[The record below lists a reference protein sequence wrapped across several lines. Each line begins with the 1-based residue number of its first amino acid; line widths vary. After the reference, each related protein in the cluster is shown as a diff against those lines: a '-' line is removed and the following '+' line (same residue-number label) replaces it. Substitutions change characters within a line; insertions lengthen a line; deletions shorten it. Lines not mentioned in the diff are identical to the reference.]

1 MKIKKTFLSSILI
14 LFFITAAEFNK
25 GPRDKSPLEKYSLV
39 KVFTKNA
46 EDIHKLQ
53 LNDITV
59 EHYSG
64 NYSEGIV
71 LTINQEELA
80 RLKNTGLNYEVKIQD
95 LDTYYLNRK
104 IPSEAE
110 MQNSLNIRS
119 EDNTDG
125 FSFGSMGGFYTYNE
139 VVQKL
144 DSMKLQFPN
153 LITSKRNLGLS
164 VENRIIW
171 AVKISDNPDL
181 NESAAEAPVY
191 FDALHHAREPQSM
204 ASMMYYMYWL
214 LENYGTNPEATY
226 LVNNREIFFVP
237 VVNPDGYV
245 YNQTTN
251 PNGGGGWRK
260 NRRNSGG
267 GNYGVDLN
275 RNYDYGWGNNS
286 GSSSDPG
293 SETYRGPSAGSEPET
308 QAIKNYLAQI
318 NPKIS
323 FSMHSYAGRYL
334 NPYGYND
341 STVNFD
347 IYSEFT
353 SDFSSSN
360 NYLYGTVKEMLDYY
374 SSGTTRDYLHSHGTY
389 CWTPEVG
396 GTDFWPLQSEI
407 IPVASENLYGLKYLS
422 WVGGAFADLQNYKI
436 SGKGYANRN
445 DTLSL
450 QFTLKNRGL
459 SMTAK
464 NVTVDVT
471 SLYANAIPINPSSNF
486 DSIPAR
492 QLKNNSGEPVRF
504 RLTSSAVLMDEM
516 KFIISVKQEGVETSK
531 DTIRINVGKPAVL
544 FSDNAENG
552 TSRWTKSGTGTLADT
567 TFIDPYE
574 GSKNFSDS
582 RYGNAKNSSNSYF
595 TLIDTVNL
603 TGSANPRI
611 EFAMKW
617 AMESTFDFIR
627 LQASTNFGT
636 TWINLQGRYT
646 KTVSGQPSYTDIK
659 HWKNEQI
666 NLTPYIGQKLKLR
679 FNFVT
684 DAGVPGDGYYFDNF
698 KVLNY
703 IDTITS
709 INSVSSSVPDKFRLE
724 QNYPNPFNPSTQLE
738 FGISDLGF
746 VSLRVFNALGK
757 EVAVLVNETLSPG
770 SYKTEFNGANYPS
783 GIYYYKLEAG
793 NFSEVR
799 KMILLK

>member
-1 MKIKKTFLSSILI
+1 
-14 LFFITAAEFNK
+14 
-25 GPRDKSPLEKYSLV
+25 V
-39 KVFTKNA
+39 
-46 EDIHKLQ
+46 
-53 LNDITV
+53 
-59 EHYSG
+59 
-64 NYSEGIV
+64 
-71 LTINQEELA
+71 
-80 RLKNTGLNYEVKIQD
+80 QD
-95 LDTYYLNRK
+95 LDTYYLNREF
-104 IPSEAE
+104 PSDPE
-110 MQNSLNIRS
+110 MQKSREIQIK
-119 EDNTDG
+119 DNTDG
-125 FSFGSMGGFYTYNE
+125 FSFGSMGGYYTYNE
-139 VVQKL
+139 IVQKL
-144 DSMKLQFPN
+144 DSMKLQYPN
-153 LITSKRNLGLS
+153 LITAKRNLGLS

-260 NRRNSGG
+260 NRKNSGG
-267 GNYGVDLN
+267 GDYGVDLN

-286 GSSSDPG
+286 GSSNDPG

-308 QAIKNYLAQI
+308 QAIKNYIGQI

-341 STVNFD
+341 STVSFD

-471 SLYANAIPINPSSNF
+471 SLYANALPVNASSNY

-516 KFIISVKQEGVETSK
+516 KLIISVKQEGVETSR
-531 DTIRINVGKPAVL
+531 DTIRINVGKPSVL

-574 GSKNFSDS
+574 GNKNFSDS

-603 TGSANPRI
+603 TGSVNPRI

-617 AMESTFDFIR
+617 AMESTFDYIR

-636 TWINLQGRYT
+636 TWINLPGRYT

-666 NLTPYIGQKLKLR
+666 NLTPYIGQKLKIR

-698 KVLNY
+698 RVINY

-709 INSVSSSVPDKFRLE
+709 VSSVSSSVPDKFRLE
-724 QNYPNPFNPSTQLE
+724 QNYPNPFNPSTHLE

-746 VSLRVFNALGK
+746 VSLRVYNALGK
-757 EVAVLVNETLSPG
+757 EVAVLVNESLSPG
-770 SYKTEFNGANYPS
+770 IYETVFDGNNYPS

-793 NFSEVR
+793 SFSEVR

>member
-1 MKIKKTFLSSILI
+1 M
-14 LFFITAAEFNK
+14 FITAADFNQ
-25 GPRDKSPLEKYSLV
+25 GPVDKSPVEKYSRV
-39 KVFTKNA
+39 KVSVNTP
-46 EDIHKLQ
+46 EDMQKLQ

-59 EHYSG
+59 EHYKG
-64 NYSEGIV
+64 NYSEGID

-80 RLKNTGLNYEVKIQD
+80 RLKNSGLNYEIVVQD
-95 LDTYYLNRK
+95 LDTYYLNREF
-104 IPSEAE
+104 PSDPE
-110 MQNSLNIRS
+110 MQKSREIQIK
-119 EDNTDG
+119 DNTDG
-125 FSFGSMGGFYTYNE
+125 FSFGSMGGYYTYNE
-139 VVQKL
+139 IVQKL
-144 DSMKLQFPN
+144 DSMKLQYPN
-153 LITSKRNLGLS
+153 LITAKRNLGLS

-251 PNGGGGWRK
+251 PNGGGSWRK
-260 NRRNSGG
+260 NRKNSGG
-267 GNYGVDLN
+267 GDYGVDLN

-286 GSSSDPG
+286 GSSNDPG

-308 QAIKNYLAQI
+308 QAIKNYIGQI

-341 STVNFD
+341 STVSFD

-459 SMTAK
+459 SMASK

-471 SLYANAIPINPSSNF
+471 SLYANALPVNASSNY

-492 QLKNNSGEPVRF
+492 QLKNNSGELIKF
-504 RLTSSAVLMDEM
+504 RLTSAAVLMDEM
-516 KFIISVKQEGVETSK
+516 KFIVSVKQEGVVTSR

-595 TLIDTVNL
+595 TLIDTLNL
-603 TGSANPRI
+603 IGSVNPRI

-617 AMESTFDFIR
+617 AMESTYDYIR

-636 TWINLQGRYT
+636 TWINLPGRYT

-698 KVLNY
+698 RVVNY

-709 INSVSSSVPDKFRLE
+709 VNSVSSSVPDKFRLE
-724 QNYPNPFNPSTQLE
+724 QNYPNPFNPSTNLE
-738 FGISDLGF
+738 FGILDLGF
-746 VSLRVFNALGK
+746 VSLRVFDALGK
-757 EVAVLVNETLSPG
+757 EVIVLVNETLSPG
-770 SYKTEFNGANYPS
+770 SYKSEFNGANYPS

-793 NFSEVR
+793 SFSEVR

>member
-341 STVNFD
+341 STVSFD

-698 KVLNY
+698 RVLNY

-709 INSVSSSVPDKFRLE
+709 INSVSSSIPDKFRLE